1 MFNVNVSSCDFSVK
15 VTCAFFA
22 FKKQW
27 INYQNQYFS
36 SQKND
41 SMLLVLDQIK
51 ASRVCT
57 LLCIYDKP
65 IYHYMSENSKVKIT
79 DTMPESEYFDLL

>member
-51 ASRVCT
+51 ASRECT

-79 DTMPESEYFDLL
+79 DMPESEYFDLL